1 MATQIDFTLSNK
13 VAVITGGAA
22 GIGLSIAQMFI
33 EKGAKVALL
42 DRSEQIEQV
51 AQRLNSAVG
60 IW

>member
-42 DRSEQIEQV
+42 DRSEQVEQV
-51 AQRLNSAVG
+51 AHRLNSAVWG
-60 IW
+60 R